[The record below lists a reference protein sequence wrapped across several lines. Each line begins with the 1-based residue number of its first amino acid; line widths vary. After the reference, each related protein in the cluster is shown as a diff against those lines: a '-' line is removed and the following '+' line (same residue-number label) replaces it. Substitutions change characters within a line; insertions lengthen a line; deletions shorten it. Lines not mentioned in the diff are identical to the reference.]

1 MKKAL
6 LTALLTIISLSST
19 AEETADTIALSEVT
33 VEAQAARRQT
43 IPVQTLSGKELRRL
57 NSNSVAD
64 ALRYFAGVQVKDYGG
79 VGGIK
84 TVNVRSMGTNHTG
97 VVYDGVA
104 LGNAQNGQ
112 IDLGQFSL
120 DNVEALSLHNGQRS
134 ALLQPA
140 RDFGSAATVYM
151 RTRAPR
157 FDEGETYHARGTVRF
172 GSFDLLNPSALI
184 EVKLSEK
191 VSASLSAEYLTSTG
205 KYKFRYRRV
214 NPAGELAYDTTAVR
228 QNGDINATRMEL
240 NLNGTTGTGDW
251 RFKVY
256 NYNSERG
263 VPGAIVNSYL

>member
-6 LTALLTIISLSST
+6 YTALFIILSIEAT
-19 AEETADTIALSEVT
+19 AQETADTIALSEVT
-33 VEAQAARRQT
+33 VESRTARRQT
-43 IPVQTLSGKELRRL
+43 IPVQTLTGEELRRL

-151 RTRAPR
+151 RTRTPHFAP
-157 FDEGETYHARGTVRF
+157 GESYHARGTVRF
-172 GSFDLLNPSALI
+172 GSFDVLNPSALV
-184 EVKLSEK
+184 EVKLSEH

-214 NPAGELAYDTTAVR
+214 NPAGEIAYDTTAVR
-228 QNGDINATRMEL
+228 QNGDIDATRMEL
-240 NLNGTTGTGDW
+240 NLNGNTGKGD
-251 RFKVY
+251 
-256 NYNSERG
+256 
-263 VPGAIVNSYL
+263 